1 MKNSFD
7 KWMAEIKKVNGDN
20 LVSVIRHGENRV
32 LVLLGELNFNNL
44 IENSKLVRKMQSKGI
59 VPLYLTEEYIK
70 TSCDVYPLEYLKMKR
85 SFKVIYGKNILD
97 ELEIPSENIRL
108 ECEQKI
114 KGALIRITQVI
125 LESGKSMRNL
135 RRISFLA
142 LEDILTGI
150 EGILEL
156 SGMSG
161 QFSPVDVIENIQKKF
176 SIDLK
181 PLKDVLNWKNGTK
194 PKNFKKLVY
203 DFYEKIEEIANLVD
217 RFNTEEQ

>member
-1 MKNSFD
+1 MENSFD
-7 KWMAEIKKVNGDN
+7 KWTAEIKNVNGGN
-20 LVSVIRHGENRV
+20 LVSVIRHGENHV

-85 SFKVIYGKNILD
+85 SFKVLYGKSVLD
-97 ELEIPSENIRL
+97 KLEIPSENIRL

-114 KGALIRITQVI
+114 KGALIRLTQVI
-125 LESGKSMRNL
+125 LESGKNMRNL
-135 RRISFLA
+135 SRASFLA
-142 LEDILTGI
+142 LEDVFAGF

-156 SGMSG
+156 SGISG
-161 QFSPVDVIENIQKKF
+161 QFSPAVLIENMQQKF
-176 SIDLK
+176 SVDLK

-194 PKNFKKLVY
+194 PDDFKKLVH
-203 DFYEKIEEIANLVD
+203 DFYEKIEEIAGLAD
-217 RFNTEEQ
+217 RFDTGGR